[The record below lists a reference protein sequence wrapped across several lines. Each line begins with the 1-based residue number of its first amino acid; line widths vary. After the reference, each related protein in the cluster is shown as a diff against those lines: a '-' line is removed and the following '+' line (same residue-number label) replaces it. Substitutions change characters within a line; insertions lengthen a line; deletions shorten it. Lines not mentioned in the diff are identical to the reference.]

1 VSALSL
7 KGTYGTE
14 WFPSDFQ
21 NQIVPNIGANQ
32 NMGINNNMNNMNPN
46 MNNQGMVNMNQG
58 MNQGMN
64 HGMNNNPMN
73 NQSINPAAQNVAAMT
88 LTLQTPQTP
97 VAGNTAT
104 ANTGT
109 INQQQKEFNV
119 LSLCRVG
126 QETVQDILSRFQDIF
141 GILKN
146 HQPPNGLL
154 GSGPI
159 SHDKRQKMQD
169 QFRTIRLLF
178 KRLRLLYEKCD
189 NAEDYTQVE
198 SLIPFVDDTSKPE
211 QTVPI
216 HSEEFKR
223 TQAENEELTKVLAQ
237 KNAQLK
243 EIIDNMRSIIWEIN
257 SMMSARKS

>member
-1 VSALSL
+1 
-7 KGTYGTE
+7 
-14 WFPSDFQ
+14 
-21 NQIVPNIGANQ
+21 VPN
-32 NMGINNNMNNMNPN
+32 
-46 MNNQGMVNMNQG
+46 NNQPN
-58 MNQGMN
+58 
-64 HGMNNNPMN
+64 
-73 NQSINPAAQNVAAMT
+73 SNVAAMPQ

-97 VAGNTAT
+97 NVGTAGGG
-104 ANTGT
+104 GT
-109 INQQQKEFNV
+109 NPGSNNPQQKEFNV

-189 NAEDYTQVE
+189 NNEDYTQVE
-198 SLIPFVDDTSKPE
+198 SLIPFIEDADKPE
-211 QTVPI
+211 HTVPV
-216 HSEEFKR
+216 HSEEYQR
-223 TQAENEELTKVLAQ
+223 TLAENSELTEILSQ
-237 KNAQLK
+237 KNLQLK

-257 SMMSARKS
+257 SMMAARKS

>member
-1 VSALSL
+1 M
-7 KGTYGTE
+7 
-14 WFPSDFQ
+14 
-21 NQIVPNIGANQ
+21 PNN
-32 NMGINNNMNNMNPN
+32 NNINNQPNPN
-46 MNNQGMVNMNQG
+46 VVTMPQ
-58 MNQGMN
+58 
-64 HGMNNNPMN
+64 
-73 NQSINPAAQNVAAMT
+73 

-97 VAGNTAT
+97 NAGGAGSGTG
-104 ANTGT
+104 ANNAGA
-109 INQQQKEFNV
+109 INPQQKEFNV

-198 SLIPFVDDTSKPE
+198 SLIPFVDDDSKPD
-211 QTVPI
+211 QKVPV
-216 HSEEFKR
+216 HSEEYQR
-223 TQAENEELTKVLAQ
+223 ALVENKELNEILSQ
-237 KNAQLK
+237 KNLQMK
-243 EIIDNMRSIIWEIN
+243 EIIDNMRSTIWEIN
-257 SMMSARKS
+257 TMMAARKS

>member
-1 VSALSL
+1 MMNNQMNNQMMGNQGMMG
-7 KGTYGTE
+7 KIKN
-14 WFPSDFQ
+14 PSKFFNNLPKIADFQ
-21 NQIVPNIGANQ
+21 NQIVPN
-32 NMGINNNMNNMNPN
+32 
-46 MNNQGMVNMNQG
+46 QG
-58 MNQGMN
+58 MNQNM
-64 HGMNNNPMN
+64 
-73 NQSINPAAQNVAAMT
+73 NPAAPNVVAMT
-88 LTLQTPQTP
+88 QLTLQTPQTP
-97 VAGNTAT
+97 TAGGGGTGGA
-104 ANTGT
+104 ANPGT
-109 INQQQKEFNV
+109 INPQQKEFNV

-146 HQPPNGLL
+146 HQPPNGLH

-198 SLIPFVDDTSKPE
+198 SLIPFVDDDNKPE
-211 QTVPI
+211 HTVPT
-216 HSEEFKR
+216 HSEEYQR
-223 TQAENEELTKVLAQ
+223 TLSENGELMKILDQ

-257 SMMSARKS
+257 SMMAARKS

>member
-1 VSALSL
+1 M
-7 KGTYGTE
+7 
-14 WFPSDFQ
+14 P
-21 NQIVPNIGANQ
+21 
-32 NMGINNNMNNMNPN
+32 NNNNNQPNPN
-46 MNNQGMVNMNQG
+46 V
-58 MNQGMN
+58 
-64 HGMNNNPMN
+64 
-73 NQSINPAAQNVAAMT
+73 VAMPQ

-97 VAGNTAT
+97 NVGGSGSGGGTNNPGT
-104 ANTGT
+104 ANP
-109 INQQQKEFNV
+109 QQKDFNV

-146 HQPPNGLL
+146 HQPPNGLQ

-189 NAEDYTQVE
+189 NNEDYTQVE
-198 SLIPFVDDTSKPE
+198 SLIPFVEDDKKPE
-211 QTVPI
+211 HTVPV
-216 HSEEFKR
+216 HSEEYQR
-223 TQAENEELTKVLAQ
+223 TLVENKELTEVLGQ
-237 KNAQLK
+237 KNLQLK

-257 SMMSARKS
+257 SMMAARKS